1 MGGYSLE
8 LLNVLVVDDS
18 PHMRTL
24 VKAVLFSLGCKT
36 VVEAEDATAAE
47 AILQQ
52 FPADLVICDWNMPT
66 LDGIAFVRRLRTG
79 EESRNPYVPVIM
91 MTGHTQR
98 ERVFTARDAGVN
110 EFLAKP
116 ISAKSLYQRIRAI
129 IERPMDF
136 IRAETYCGPDRRRKQ
151 IELDFP
157 NRREKVPRKGTA
169 GIRGAAVSNDV
180 RAAVPVGRLAA
191 APSR

>member
-18 PHMRTL
+18 PHMRAL

-36 VVEAEDATAAE
+36 VAEAEDAIVAE
-47 AILQQ
+47 ALLLE

-66 LDGIAFVRRLRTG
+66 MDGLSFVRRLRTG

-98 ERVFTARDAGVN
+98 DRVFLARDVGVN

-136 IRAETYCGPDRRRKQ
+136 IRAETYFGPDRRRKQ
-151 IELDFP
+151 VDLDFP
-157 NRREKVPRKGTA
+157 NRRKSVPRKGTP
-169 GIRGAAVSNDV
+169 GIRGAALTNDV
-180 RAAVPVGRLAA
+180 RTAVPIGRIAAVP
-191 APSR
+191 SR